1 MPTSSQWSHP
11 DGFNAVT
18 GEVSNRSRSWSRTAG
33 FTSIPKIDLPIN
45 PYNDGFQKASQSFW
59 GGYVRYNKSNGSVS
73 LNVPPQYAYHLSECK
88 GWHDNRYALFVG
100 SGGYSDVI
108 NAATVKALLK
118 VSDAKANLLVSAK
131 EAAKTSDLILGKAKT
146 LFEAYKSF
154 RKGQFKKTARLL
166 NLSPTTIHNSWLE
179 YKYGW
184 MPLVQ
189 EVKGVAEFFAQN
201 ALGRRESAY
210 ATGTEKRRYA
220 GSTSREIGPVGPSG
234 WPMVEHFA
242 CEIEAN
248 VKIWYELTSPHLQK
262 AQELGITNPLL
273 YAWEVIPFSFVFD
286 WFISVG
292 DYLTALSS
300 LHGVTVKKAMSQVID
315 VSSYTGVAGA
325 LSVTDSS
332 FLHVMAGRDIGYARR
347 NYLRNSITVDPS
359 TLYPPVNSPRQSW
372 QRLISGCALLRGQ
385 TQGYERRSGLRL

>member
-1 MPTSSQWSHP
+1 MPTSTQYSHP
-11 DGFNAVT
+11 SGLSAVT
-18 GEVSNRSRSWSRTAG
+18 GEVTYRGKDWVRTSG
-33 FTSIPKIDLPIN
+33 FTSIPKADLPIN
-45 PYNDGFQKASQSFW
+45 PYNDSYTKASQSLW
-59 GGYVRYNKSNGSVS
+59 GGYVRYNKSDGSVS
-73 LNVPPQYAYHLSECK
+73 LNVPPQYAYYLSECK

-100 SGGYSDVI
+100 AGGYTDVI

-131 EAAKTSDLILGKAKT
+131 EASKTSDLILNKAKT

-154 RKGQFKKTARLL
+154 RKGQFKRTARLL
-166 NLSPTTIHNSWLE
+166 NLTPKTVHNSWLE

-184 MPLVQ
+184 MPLVL
-189 EVKGVAEFFAQN
+189 EVKGAAEFFALN
-201 ALGRRESAY
+201 ALGRREHAY
-210 ATGTEKRRYA
+210 AIGVEKRRYA
-220 GSTSREIGPVGPSG
+220 GSTSRDIGPVGPSA
-234 WPMVEHFA
+234 WPMVEHFT
-242 CEIEAN
+242 CEIEAR
-248 VKIWYELTSPHLQK
+248 VKVWYELTSPHLQK

-315 VSSYTGVAGA
+315 VSHYNGTAGG
-325 LSVTDSS
+325 LSAEDSN
-332 FLHVMAGRDIGYARR
+332 FLHVMSDRYIAYDRR
-347 NYLRNSITVDPS
+347 NYLRNAITVDPS
-359 TLYPPVNSPRQSW
+359 TLYPPVNAPSQSW